1 MTRAHRRPPTPS
13 RLHLA
18 HADLCSLPLPAS
30 LPAVSYD
37 GGLKAWDA
45 DSLEIVVDRSS
56 AHGGERVH
64 CLAVGPDGLLYT
76 GGDDKVGRQDGRFC
90 LGDVGC

>member
-1 MTRAHRRPPTPS
+1 
-13 RLHLA
+13 
-18 HADLCSLPLPAS
+18 
-30 LPAVSYD
+30 VSYD
-37 GGLKAWDA
+37 GSLKAWDA

-76 GGDDKVGRQDGRFC
+76 GGDDKVGGGMPTAC
-90 LGDVGC
+90 CGCYGCCEGLQLVDCIAWRLSSHLPAAGL